1 MLLHRHVFAQWLIL
15 GPNVPFGDV
24 LHIVSYQN
32 PVQSNWLDL
41 NVRSSNVLYLSI
53 FFYFVHYFGSYRI
66 PGMTHLMREV
76 RKILF

>member
-53 FFYFVHYFGSYRI
+53 FFF
-66 PGMTHLMREV
+66 
-76 RKILF
+76 ILSIILEYQE